1 MTFGEIIKQLLQLN
15 NLSQADLAK
24 EIGFSQRAVSKW
36 INSQAEP
43 TATAIIN
50 CAKFFRVSAGYL
62 LGLEN

>member
-50 CAKFFRVSAGYL
+50 CAKFFHVSAGYL